1 MITKILQEVKSVPQR
16 MTIATETKTTSERE
30 NSTTHTLKTY
40 LTLSSKALWQN
51 SNNTPLKL

>member
-1 MITKILQEVKSVPQR
+1 MITKILQEVKSMPQR

-40 LTLSSKALWQN
+40 LALSSKALW
-51 SNNTPLKL
+51 